1 MSVYRIKEWLDALAH
16 PLYGVLG
23 RRPFAPGYYTEKR
36 RLIAHAIEQGYLR
49 DGRPLPAGYG
59 RSIDERVVEYP
70 WVFGQLPSD
79 PGPVLDAGSAFNHR
93 FLIDRL
99 PFPASRL
106 TICTLA
112 PEKRCFWGRGISYV
126 FDDLR
131 ASRFADA
138 AFGMVLSVSTIE
150 HIGLDNEKLYT
161 TDASKKESS
170 PDGYLDAVREFRR
183 VLRPGGVCLI
193 TVPYG
198 RARNHGWFQVFDASM
213 VQAVVDAFV
222 PSSFRVDHFGF
233 SPQGWAA
240 AEPLALRDA
249 TFFDIQTRKQLEA
262 DRAAGARAVA
272 CIRLVA

>member
-1 MSVYRIKEWLDALAH
+1 MLVYRVKEWLDAMAH
-16 PLYGVLG
+16 PLYGVTG

-36 RLIAHAIEQGYLR
+36 RLIERAIGQGCLR
-49 DGRPLPAGYG
+49 DGQALPAGYG
-59 RSIDERVVEYP
+59 RSMDERVVEYP
-70 WVFGQLPSD
+70 WVFSQLPAD

-93 FLIDRL
+93 YLIDRL
-99 PFPASRL
+99 PFAPSNL

-112 PEKRCFWGRGISYV
+112 PEKRCFWDRGISYV

-161 TDASKKESS
+161 SDTSKKESS
-170 PDGYLDAVREFRR
+170 PDGYLAAVREFRR

-193 TVPYG
+193 TVPFG
-198 RARNHGWFQVFDASM
+198 RARNHGWFQVFDSAM
-213 VQAVVDAFV
+213 VQGVVEAFG
-222 PSSFRVDHFGF
+222 PATYRVDHFGF

-240 AEPLALRDA
+240 AEPQQLRDA
-249 TFFDIQTRKQLEA
+249 AFFDIQATRQLDA